1 MNARRWMDFLLPDAL
16 TVHVD
21 WLRQLTAGD
30 RTLLQH
36 LLASRPARL
45 LLTRH
50 LYKVHEIAV
59 PDRVR
64 LQPHQQ
70 WLLKDH
76 ETQRGLARQLGTDAL
91 HAWIRTT
98 VRASWVA
105 TLRGELGEDG
115 YRRALAGPGIAVQ
128 GLDREVFD
136 AALQQ
141 QRIGDYFVALG
152 AALLETTTNRGD
164 PFCRLRMRFAF
175 SPRAWQSRPRGV
187 RADPDEL
194 ARHIADFAPGD

>member
-16 TVHVD
+16 TVHLD

-30 RTLLQH
+30 RTLLSH
-36 LLASRPARL
+36 LLRSRSARL
-45 LLTRH
+45 LLTRR
-50 LYKVHEIAV
+50 LYKAHEIAV

-76 ETQRGLARQLGTDAL
+76 ETQRDLARRLGADAL
-91 HAWIRTT
+91 HGWIRTT

-115 YRRALAGPGIAVQ
+115 YRQALAGPGLAVE
-128 GLDREVFD
+128 GLEREAFD
-136 AALQQ
+136 TALQQ
-141 QRIGDYFVALG
+141 QRVADYFTALG
-152 AALLETTTNRGD
+152 AALLETTTSRSD

-175 SPRAWQSRPRGV
+175 SPHAWQARPRGIRV
-187 RADPDEL
+187 DPDDL
-194 ARHIADFAPGD
+194 AQRIADFAPGD